1 MRVTDLEK
9 FALEQIWRPYQGAK
23 GSMCDYEPRLERL
36 PKSLEETA
44 AQLLTDTEW
53 SRCVVGR
60 LAGIGITFPSYIS
73 HPLATIVTFLIRRHR
88 DRIDQEKKN
97 ADK

>member
-9 FALEQIWRPYQGAK
+9 FALEQIWRPYQG
-23 GSMCDYEPRLERL
+23 MCGLCEYEPRLERL
-36 PKSLEETA
+36 PMSLEETA

-73 HPLATIVTFLIRRHR
+73 HPLVTIVTFLIRRHR
-88 DRIDQEKKN
+88 DRIAQEKV
-97 ADK
+97 